1 MSLETDLLVDRR
13 RLRRKLSVWRIL
25 AFLAVVAALLA
36 VAGLAGG
43 KSAIQK
49 RSEHIAR
56 IQLSGFVGDQTANL
70 KLFDDIADSGARAVL
85 VEIDSPGGIT
95 TGGEALYKGLRK
107 LSEKKPTVAVIDA
120 LGASAAYMAALGADH
135 ILSRRTSLVGSIGV
149 LVQFPN
155 FAKLLD
161 TVGVKME
168 EVKSSP
174 LKAAPNGMEPS
185 SPEALAALASI
196 VNDTYGWFKGLVKER
211 RGYDD
216 AELAIV
222 TDGRIFTGQQ
232 ALDLKLIDA
241 LGDENDAIAW
251 LETAKAV
258 PKDLPVRDW
267 DKPSDGGG
275 FGFARG
281 AVAALADTAGLG
293 FAADLLRSAGKG
305 DQGALDGLVS
315 VWHPQFQK

>member
-1 MSLETDLLVDRR
+1 M
-13 RLRRKLSVWRIL
+13 
-25 AFLAVVAALLA
+25 
-36 VAGLAGG
+36 
-43 KSAIQK
+43 
-49 RSEHIAR
+49 
-56 IQLSGFVGDQTANL
+56 
-70 KLFDDIADSGARAVL
+70 L

-135 ILSRRTSLVGSIGV
+135 IVSRRTSLVGSIGV

-174 LKAAPNGMEPS
+174 LKAAPNGMEPT

-293 FAADLLRSAGKG
+293 FAADLLRSAGNG
-305 DQGALDGLVS
+305 RPGRA
-315 VWHPQFQK
+315 

>member
-95 TGGEALYKGLRK
+95 TGGEALYNGLRK

-232 ALDLKLIDA
+232 ALDLKLVDA

-281 AVAALADTAGLG
+281 AVAALAERAGLG